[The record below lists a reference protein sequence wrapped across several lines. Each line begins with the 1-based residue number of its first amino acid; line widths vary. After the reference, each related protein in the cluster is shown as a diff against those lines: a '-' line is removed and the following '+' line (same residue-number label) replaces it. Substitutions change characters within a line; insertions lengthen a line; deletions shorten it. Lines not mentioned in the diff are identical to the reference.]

1 MRNVVKKWMVVT
13 EWLVGGVSVLL
24 GLLLQIMLLKQGT
37 LVPGALML
45 VVTGALL
52 AGIAWKDQQGLLY
65 SQFGE
70 NVLIIVRRTLLFLNL
85 MLSLLVAMTLMGA
98 LA

>member
-1 MRNVVKKWMVVT
+1 MKKWMIVT
-13 EWLVGGVSVLL
+13 EWLVGGISVLL

-45 VVTGALL
+45 VITGALL

-70 NVLIIVRRTLLFLNL
+70 NLLTILRRTLLFMNL
-85 MLSLLVAMTLMGA
+85 MLSLLVGMTLMGA

>member
-1 MRNVVKKWMVVT
+1 MKKWMVVT
-13 EWLVGGVSVLL
+13 EWLVGGISVIL

-45 VVTGALL
+45 VITGALL

-70 NVLIIVRRTLLFLNL
+70 NVLIILRRTLLFLNL
-85 MLSLLVAMTLMGA
+85 MLSLLVGMTLMGA

>member
-1 MRNVVKKWMVVT
+1 MRHIVKKWMIVT
-13 EWLVGGVSVLL
+13 EWLVGGISVIL

-45 VVTGALL
+45 VITGALL
-52 AGIAWKDQQGLLY
+52 AGIAWKDQRGLLY
-65 SQFGE
+65 SRFGE
-70 NVLIIVRRTLLFLNL
+70 NMLIIVRRTLLFMNL
-85 MLSLLVAMTLMGA
+85 MLSLLVGMTLMGA